1 MAGLLVTRLMRYGDS
16 QVILT
21 HYAHIIGNAERVA
34 SEDLSRKTEA
44 QLESEPEMESTSVK
58 AA

>member
-1 MAGLLVTRLMRYGDS
+1 MAGLLVTRLVRHGDS
-16 QVILT
+16 QVILN
-21 HYAHIIGNAERVA
+21 HHAHIIGNAERVA

-58 AA
+58 AS

>member
-1 MAGLLVTRLMRYGDS
+1 MAGLLVTRLMRHGES
-16 QVILT
+16 QVILK

-34 SEDLSRKTEA
+34 SEDLSRKIEA

>member
-1 MAGLLVTRLMRYGDS
+1 MAGLLVTRLMRHRDS
-16 QVILT
+16 QVILN
-21 HYAHIIGNAERVA
+21 HQAHIIGNAERVA
-34 SEDLSRKTEA
+34 SEDLSRKIEA